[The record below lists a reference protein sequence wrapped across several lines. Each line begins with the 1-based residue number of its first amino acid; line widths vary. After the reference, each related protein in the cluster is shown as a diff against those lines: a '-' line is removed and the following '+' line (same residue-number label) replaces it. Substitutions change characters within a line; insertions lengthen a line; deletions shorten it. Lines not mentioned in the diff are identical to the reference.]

1 MHPKCG
7 GGFSAP
13 VGCTG
18 SREGLEELYLSH
30 LQKLG
35 TFEMDLG
42 TFGMQFGWLSQKQ
55 RFSFPPGMDPIP
67 ILFYPRCVSRES
79 APARGDPMSS
89 FLNKENP
96 PGFLHL
102 RAAPQTPNL
111 PHSAVTDFPFSLW
124 KHPQSSRAALPLRTV
139 VSEEVPT
146 LCSPEPPG
154 CRLPADPEVSPS
166 LAVPT
171 RFPRRPRLSRPG
183 SSRSEGRNRRCCHPL
198 E

>member
-30 LQKLG
+30 IQELG

-67 ILFYPRCVSRES
+67 IPFYPRFMSRES
-79 APARGDPMSS
+79 ARARGDPVSS
-89 FLNKENP
+89 FLNRENP
-96 PGFLHL
+96 PGVLHL

-124 KHPQSSRAALPLRTV
+124 KHPQSSRAALPLRTL
-139 VSEEVPT
+139 VSEEVPA

-171 RFPRRPRLSRPG
+171 
-183 SSRSEGRNRRCCHPL
+183 
-198 E
+198 